1 MEGLIPRYNAANSRG
16 DKMSRVLRNLILV
29 GALPILALSAVLY
42 KYHSDKDA
50 WEKVQNGL
58 VRLHSG
64 LEFESVIALR
74 SHLADTDAALK
85 GYTTE
90 WRIYPP
96 GRQER
101 VRNAEQS
108 LKYINFA
115 LDWQT
120 RGGSSEADTLSQ
132 ASVRELEKYPEVTT
146 QLGRPCADG
155 QIRIYSAAVASGFEI
170 VGMSLLQSSEYPA
183 VSDTSGPA
191 PSQLPPLDFEK
202 ETAECQK
209 QEIARRE
216 TAERKYWAQFRYRVG
231 LGVPESASGSYVGEI
246 ELHPGRKRD
255 FGVNHD
261 LSIFLAKCYDNT
273 LPGNVIRTTV
283 NGKAYTTKWDYRNGI
298 IKPD

>member
-1 MEGLIPRYNAANSRG
+1 
-16 DKMSRVLRNLILV
+16 MSRVLRNLIV
-29 GALPILALSAVLY
+29 VSTLPVLALSAVLY
-42 KYHSDKDA
+42 KYHSDKAA

-74 SHLADTDAALK
+74 SHLADADAALRT
-85 GYTTE
+85 YTTE
-90 WRIYPP
+90 WHIYPP
-96 GRQER
+96 GQQR

-120 RGGSSEADTLSQ
+120 RGGSSEADTLSE

-146 QLGRPCADG
+146 KLERPCADG

-183 VSDTSGPA
+183 VSDASGPVPA
-191 PSQLPPLDFEK
+191 QLPPLDFEK

-216 TAERKYWAQFRYRVG
+216 IAERKYWAQFRYRVG
-231 LGVPESASGSYVGEI
+231 LGVPESAPGSCVIEAKTDGEYVGKI

-261 LSIFLAKCYDNT
+261 LSIFLAKCYDNA

-283 NGKAYTTKWDYRNGI
+283 NGKAYTTKWEFQNGI
-298 IKPD
+298 IKPE

>member
-1 MEGLIPRYNAANSRG
+1 
-16 DKMSRVLRNLILV
+16 V
-29 GALPILALSAVLY
+29 
-42 KYHSDKDA
+42 
-50 WEKVQNGL
+50 
-58 VRLHSG
+58 
-64 LEFESVIALR
+64 
-74 SHLADTDAALK
+74 
-85 GYTTE
+85 
-90 WRIYPP
+90 
-96 GRQER
+96 
-101 VRNAEQS
+101 
-108 LKYINFA
+108 
-115 LDWQT
+115 
-120 RGGSSEADTLSQ
+120 
-132 ASVRELEKYPEVTT
+132 
-146 QLGRPCADG
+146 DG
-155 QIRIYSAAVASGFEI
+155 QIRIYSTAVASGFEI
-170 VGMSLLQSSEYPA
+170 FGMSPLQSSEYPA
-183 VSDTSGPA
+183 VSDTSGPV
-191 PSQLPPLDFEK
+191 PGQLPPLDFEK